1 MIFDYVVVQNTE
13 DENGKNFEEIISQG
27 RVVAKDRETALL
39 HVGAD
44 LGAENI
50 DDSVQVLLRPF

>member
-13 DENGKNFEEIISQG
+13 DENGKNVEEIISEG

-44 LGAENI
+44 LGTENI
-50 DDSVQVLLRPF
+50 DDSVQVFLRPF